1 MIQQLSVHVRTRYD
15 FLPEE
20 LLDGLESYTIDH
32 EWQWVVERDGRIVAQ
47 VLACYAHGITILLR
61 ISATK
66 DAPKSWAVV
75 ALRQVLRD
83 CRERGCIGFLTMLE
97 DDKKQEVKLMRIV
110 QKIGGYVRPF
120 YGAIV
125 AGTTDLKY

>member
-1 MIQQLSVHVRTRYD
+1 MIGELSVHVRTQYD

-20 LLDGLESYTIDH
+20 LFDGLESYVIDP
-32 EWQWVVERDGRIVAQ
+32 EWQWVVEQDGRIVAQ

-61 ISATK
+61 ISATQ

-97 DDKKQEVKLMRIV
+97 DNKKQEVKLMRIV